1 MNMNFNLFTS
11 TNLLFGT
18 GMLNELGKQKLPGK
32 KALLL
37 ISNGKSTREN
47 GTLYKV
53 QKQLEEAG
61 VEYILCANIHENP
74 TKEVVMEAAS
84 TAKKK

>member
-11 TNLLFGT
+11 TNLLFGP
-18 GMLNELGKQKLPGK
+18 GMLNELSKQKLPGK

-47 GTLYKV
+47 GTLNKV

-61 VEYILCANIHENP
+61 VGPHRG
-74 TKEVVMEAAS
+74 
-84 TAKKK
+84 